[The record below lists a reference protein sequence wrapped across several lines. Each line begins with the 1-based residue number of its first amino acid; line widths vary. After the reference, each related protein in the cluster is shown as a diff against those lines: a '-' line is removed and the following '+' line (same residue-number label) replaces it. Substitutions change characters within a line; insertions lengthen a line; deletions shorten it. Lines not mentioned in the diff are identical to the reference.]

1 MKLKK
6 CEKNSNI
13 RDDIV
18 IFCNFT
24 DSKKEETNTYNTMKF
39 IVSSLKLLKSLQALS
54 GVIGSKNTLP
64 ILDDFL
70 FHVEENQLKI
80 TSSDLDVTMTV
91 SLVPDMVDGTGDVTI
106 PARLL
111 LEIMKNFPDVPITVS
126 VDNSTL
132 AVELI
137 AGEGRYKL
145 AGHKSDE
152 FPQLPV
158 MTETSVWEIPANVL
172 AKGFEKT
179 VFATG
184 MDEIRPIMSG
194 VLMEMNEN
202 NLTFVAT
209 DAHKLVRYRRM
220 DAKSDV
226 VASFIMPKKPINQLK
241 NILATL
247 ADEPVRIEFNKTN
260 ASFVFG
266 DYQLICRLIEGR
278 YPNYDAVIPKQNP
291 NQLTI
296 DRQTFLAAI
305 RRVAVFS
312 SKATHQVRFRI
323 AGQELT
329 LTAEDIDFYNEAKE
343 RLSCS
348 YEGDDMEIGFNS
360 RFLQEMLSNFDSETV
375 KLEMSA
381 PNRAGIFTPVENENE
396 AEDLLML
403 LMPVMLN

>member
-1 MKLKK
+1 
-6 CEKNSNI
+6 
-13 RDDIV
+13 
-18 IFCNFT
+18 
-24 DSKKEETNTYNTMKF
+24 MKF
-39 IVSSLKLLKSLQALS
+39 IVSSLKLLKNLQALS

-70 FHVEENQLKI
+70 FQLTENELKI
-80 TSSDLDVTMTV
+80 TTSDLDVTMSV
-91 SLVPDMVDGTGDVTI
+91 SMVPDMVDGTGEVTI

-111 LEIMKNFPDVPITVS
+111 LEIMKNFPDVPITIAI
-126 VDNSTL
+126 DNNTL

-152 FPQLPV
+152 FPQLPA
-158 MTETSVWEIPANVL
+158 MTDTSTWEIPADVL

-184 MDEIRPIMSG
+184 VDEIRPIMSG

-202 NLTFVAT
+202 FLTFVAT

-220 DAKSDV
+220 DVKSDM

-266 DYQLICRLIEGR
+266 DYVLICRLIEGR
-278 YPNYDAVIPKQNP
+278 YPNYDAVIPKNNP

-296 DRQTFLAAI
+296 DRQTFLSAI

-329 LTAEDIDFYNEAKE
+329 LTAEDIDYYNEAKE
-343 RLSCS
+343 RLTCS
-348 YEGDDMEIGFNS
+348 YQGDDMEIGFNS
-360 RFLQEMLSNFDSETV
+360 RFLQEMLANFDSEMV
-375 KLEMSA
+375 KIEMSA
-381 PNRAGIFTPVENENE
+381 PNRAGIIIPSENENE

-403 LMPVMLN
+403 LMPVMLNA

>member
-1 MKLKK
+1 
-6 CEKNSNI
+6 
-13 RDDIV
+13 
-18 IFCNFT
+18 
-24 DSKKEETNTYNTMKF
+24 MKF
-39 IVSSLKLLKSLQALS
+39 IVSSLKLLKNLQALS
-54 GVIGSKNTLP
+54 GVIGTKNTLP
-64 ILDDFL
+64 ILYDVL
-70 FHVEENQLKI
+70 FQLTENELNI
-80 TSSDLDVTMTV
+80 TNSDLDVTMSV
-91 SLVPDMVDGTGDVTI
+91 SMVPDMVDGTGEVTI

-111 LEIMKNFPDVPITVS
+111 LEIMKNFPDVPITIN
-126 VDNSTL
+126 VDNNSL

-158 MTETSVWEIPANVL
+158 MTDTSVWEIPADVL
-172 AKGFEKT
+172 ARGFEKT

-184 MDEIRPIMSG
+184 VDEIRPIMSG
-194 VLMEMNEN
+194 VLMEMTEN
-202 NLTFVAT
+202 YLTFVAT

-220 DAKSDV
+220 DVKSDV

-241 NILATL
+241 NILAGL

-260 ASFVFG
+260 ASYVFG
-266 DYQLICRLIEGR
+266 DYVLICRLLEGR
-278 YPNYDAVIPKQNP
+278 YPNYEAVIPKSNP

-323 AGQELT
+323 TGQEIM
-329 LTAEDIDFYNEAKE
+329 LTAEDVDFYNEAKE
-343 RLSCS
+343 RLTCS
-348 YEGDDMEIGFNS
+348 YMGDDMEIGFNS
-360 RFLQEMLSNFDSETV
+360 RFFQEMLGNFDSNEV

-381 PNRAGIFTPVENENE
+381 PNRAGILTPVDNENE
-396 AEDLLML
+396 SEDLLML
-403 LMPVMLN
+403 LMPVMLNA

>member
-1 MKLKK
+1 
-6 CEKNSNI
+6 
-13 RDDIV
+13 
-18 IFCNFT
+18 
-24 DSKKEETNTYNTMKF
+24 MKF
-39 IVSSLKLLKSLQALS
+39 IVSSLKLLKNLQALS

-70 FHVEENQLKI
+70 FQLTENELKI
-80 TSSDLDVTMTV
+80 TTSDLDVTMSV
-91 SLVPDMVDGTGDVTI
+91 SMVPDMVDGTGEVTI

-111 LEIMKNFPDVPITVS
+111 LEIMKNFPDVPITIAI
-126 VDNSTL
+126 DNNTL

-152 FPQLPV
+152 FPQLPA
-158 MTETSVWEIPANVL
+158 MTDTSTWEIPADVL

-184 MDEIRPIMSG
+184 VDEIRPIMSG

-202 NLTFVAT
+202 FLTFVAT

-220 DAKSDV
+220 DVKSDM

-266 DYQLICRLIEGR
+266 DYVLICRLIEGR
-278 YPNYDAVIPKQNP
+278 YPNYDAVIPKNNP

-296 DRQTFLAAI
+296 DRQTFLSAI

-343 RLSCS
+343 RLTCS
-348 YEGDDMEIGFNS
+348 YQGDDMEIGFNS
-360 RFLQEMLSNFDSETV
+360 RFLQEMLANFDSEMV
-375 KLEMSA
+375 KIEMSA
-381 PNRAGIFTPVENENE
+381 PNRAGIIIPSENENE

-403 LMPVMLN
+403 LMPVMLNA

>member
-1 MKLKK
+1 
-6 CEKNSNI
+6 
-13 RDDIV
+13 
-18 IFCNFT
+18 
-24 DSKKEETNTYNTMKF
+24 MKF
-39 IVSSLKLLKSLQALS
+39 IVSSLKLLKNLQALS

-70 FHVEENQLKI
+70 FQLTENELKI
-80 TSSDLDVTMTV
+80 TTSDLDVTMTV
-91 SLVPDMVDGTGDVTI
+91 NMVPDMVDGTGEVTI

-111 LEIMKNFPDVPITVS
+111 LEIMKNFPDVPITIS
-126 VDNSTL
+126 VDNNTL
-132 AVELI
+132 AVERI

-152 FPQLPV
+152 FPQLPA
-158 MTETSVWEIPANVL
+158 MADTLVWEIPADVL

-194 VLMEMNEN
+194 VLMEMTEN
-202 NLTFVAT
+202 YLTFVAT

-220 DAKSDV
+220 DVKSDV
-226 VASFIMPKKPINQLK
+226 VASFIVPKKPINQLK
-241 NILATL
+241 NILGTL

-266 DYQLICRLIEGR
+266 DYVLICRLIEGR
-278 YPNYDAVIPKQNP
+278 YPNYEAVIPKSNP

-296 DRQTFLAAI
+296 DRQTFLSAI

-323 AGQELT
+323 TGQEIM

-343 RLSCS
+343 RLTCS
-348 YEGDDMEIGFNS
+348 YTGDDMEIGFNS
-360 RFLQEMLSNFDSETV
+360 RFFQEMLGNFDSDEV

-381 PNRAGIFTPVENENE
+381 PNRAGILTPVGNENE

>member
-1 MKLKK
+1 
-6 CEKNSNI
+6 
-13 RDDIV
+13 
-18 IFCNFT
+18 
-24 DSKKEETNTYNTMKF
+24 MKF
-39 IVSSLKLLKSLQALS
+39 IVSSLKLLKSLQSLS

-70 FHVEENQLKI
+70 FHLEENSLRI

-91 SLVPDMVDGTGDVTI
+91 SLVPDMVEGTGEVTI

-111 LEIMKNFPDVPITVS
+111 LEIMKNFPDVPITVA
-126 VDNSTL
+126 VDPNTL
-132 AVELI
+132 AVELV

-152 FPQLPV
+152 FPQLPA
-158 MTETSVWEIPANVL
+158 MGDTSVWEIPADVL
-172 AKGFEKT
+172 ARGFEKT

-194 VLMEMNEN
+194 VLMEMTDSF
-202 NLTFVAT
+202 LTFVAT

-220 DAKSDV
+220 DVKSDV

-241 NILATL
+241 SILATL
-247 ADEPVRIEFNKTN
+247 ADEPVRIEFNKSN

-291 NQLTI
+291 NHLTL
-296 DRQTFLAAI
+296 DRQIFLAAI

-360 RFLQEMLSNFDSETV
+360 RFLQEMLGNFDSETV
-375 KLEMSA
+375 KIDMSA
-381 PNRAGIFTPVENENE
+381 PNRAGIITPVENENPN
-396 AEDLLML
+396 EDLLML

>member
-1 MKLKK
+1 
-6 CEKNSNI
+6 
-13 RDDIV
+13 
-18 IFCNFT
+18 
-24 DSKKEETNTYNTMKF
+24 MKF
-39 IVSSLKLLKSLQALS
+39 IVSSLKLLKSLQSLS
-54 GVIGSKNTLP
+54 GVIGTKNTLP

-70 FHVEENQLKI
+70 FQLTENELRI
-80 TSSDLDVTMTV
+80 TTSDLDVTMSV
-91 SLVPDMVDGTGDVTI
+91 SMVPDMVDGTGEVTI

-126 VDNSTL
+126 VDNNTL

-152 FPQLPV
+152 FPQVPA
-158 MTETSVWEIPANVL
+158 MADTSVWEIPADVL

-184 MDEIRPIMSG
+184 QDEIRPIMSG
-194 VLMEMNEN
+194 VLMEMTEN
-202 NLTFVAT
+202 YLTFVAT

-220 DAKSDV
+220 DVKSEV
-226 VASFIMPKKPINQLK
+226 AASFIMPKKPINQLK
-241 NILATL
+241 NILGTL

-260 ASFVFG
+260 ASFLFG
-266 DYQLICRLIEGR
+266 DYVLICRLIEGR
-278 YPNYDAVIPKQNP
+278 YPNYEAVIPKNNP

-296 DRQTFLAAI
+296 DRQTFLSAI

-323 AGQELT
+323 TGQEIL
-329 LTAEDIDFYNEAKE
+329 LTAEDIDYYNEAKE
-343 RLSCS
+343 RLACS
-348 YEGDDMEIGFNS
+348 YTGDDMEIGFNS
-360 RFLQEMLSNFDSETV
+360 RFFQEMLGNFDTEAV

-381 PNRAGIFTPVENENE
+381 PNRAGILTPVGEGNE

-403 LMPVMLN
+403 LMPVMLNS

>member
-1 MKLKK
+1 
-6 CEKNSNI
+6 
-13 RDDIV
+13 
-18 IFCNFT
+18 
-24 DSKKEETNTYNTMKF
+24 MKF
-39 IVSSLKLLKSLQALS
+39 IVSSLKLLKNLQALS

-70 FHVEENQLKI
+70 FQLTENELKI
-80 TSSDLDVTMTV
+80 TTSDLDVTMTV
-91 SLVPDMVDGTGDVTI
+91 NMVPDMVDGTGEVTI

-111 LEIMKNFPDVPITVS
+111 LEIMKNFPDVPITIS
-126 VDNSTL
+126 VDNNTL

-152 FPQLPV
+152 FPQLPA
-158 MTETSVWEIPANVL
+158 MADTSVWEIPADVL

-194 VLMEMNEN
+194 VLMEMTEN
-202 NLTFVAT
+202 YLTFVAT

-220 DAKSDV
+220 DVKSDV
-226 VASFIMPKKPINQLK
+226 VASFIVPKKPINQLK
-241 NILATL
+241 NILGTL

-266 DYQLICRLIEGR
+266 DYVLICRLIEGR
-278 YPNYDAVIPKQNP
+278 YPNYEAVIPKNNP

-323 AGQELT
+323 TGQEIM

-343 RLSCS
+343 RLTCS
-348 YEGDDMEIGFNS
+348 YTGDDMEIGFNS
-360 RFLQEMLSNFDSETV
+360 RFFQEMLGNFDSDEV

-381 PNRAGIFTPVENENE
+381 PNRAGILTPVGNENE

>member
-1 MKLKK
+1 
-6 CEKNSNI
+6 
-13 RDDIV
+13 
-18 IFCNFT
+18 
-24 DSKKEETNTYNTMKF
+24 MKF
-39 IVSSLKLLKSLQALS
+39 IVSSLKLLKNLQALS

-70 FHVEENQLKI
+70 FQLTENELKI
-80 TSSDLDVTMTV
+80 TTSDLDVTMSV
-91 SLVPDMVDGTGDVTI
+91 SMVPDMVDGTGEVTI

-111 LEIMKNFPDVPITVS
+111 LEIMKNFPDVPITIS
-126 VDNSTL
+126 VDNNTL

-158 MTETSVWEIPANVL
+158 MADTSVWEIPADVL

-194 VLMEMNEN
+194 VLMEMTEN
-202 NLTFVAT
+202 YLTFVAT

-220 DAKSDV
+220 DVKSDV

-241 NILATL
+241 NILAGL
-247 ADEPVRIEFNKTN
+247 ADELVRIEFNKTN

-266 DYQLICRLIEGR
+266 DYVLICRLIEGR
-278 YPNYDAVIPKQNP
+278 YPNYEAVIPKSNP

-323 AGQELT
+323 TGQEIM

-343 RLSCS
+343 RLTCS
-348 YEGDDMEIGFNS
+348 YTGDNMEIGFNS
-360 RFLQEMLSNFDSETV
+360 RFFQEMLGNFDSEEV

-381 PNRAGIFTPVENENE
+381 PNRAGILTPVDNENE
-396 AEDLLML
+396 SEDLLML

>member
-1 MKLKK
+1 
-6 CEKNSNI
+6 
-13 RDDIV
+13 
-18 IFCNFT
+18 
-24 DSKKEETNTYNTMKF
+24 MKF
-39 IVSSLKLLKSLQALS
+39 IVSSLKLLKNLQALS

-70 FHVEENQLKI
+70 FQLTEYELKI
-80 TSSDLDVTMTV
+80 TTSDLDVSMSV
-91 SLVPDMVDGTGDVTI
+91 SMVPDMVDGTGEVTI

-111 LEIMKNFPDVPITVS
+111 LEIMKNFPDVPITIAI
-126 VDNSTL
+126 DNNTL

-152 FPQLPV
+152 FPQLPA
-158 MTETSVWEIPANVL
+158 MTDTSTWEIPADVL

-184 MDEIRPIMSG
+184 VDEIRPIMSG

-202 NLTFVAT
+202 FLTFVAT

-220 DAKSDV
+220 DVKSDT

-266 DYQLICRLIEGR
+266 DYVLICRLIEGR
-278 YPNYDAVIPKQNP
+278 YPNYDAVIPKNNP

-296 DRQTFLAAI
+296 DRQTFLSAI

-348 YEGDDMEIGFNS
+348 YQGDDMEIGFNS
-360 RFLQEMLSNFDSETV
+360 RFLQEMLANFDSEMV
-375 KLEMSA
+375 KIEMSA
-381 PNRAGIFTPVENENE
+381 PNRAGIIIPSENENE

-403 LMPVMLN
+403 LMPVMLNA

>member
-1 MKLKK
+1 M
-6 CEKNSNI
+6 
-13 RDDIV
+13 
-18 IFCNFT
+18 
-24 DSKKEETNTYNTMKF
+24 
-39 IVSSLKLLKSLQALS
+39 S

-70 FHVEENQLKI
+70 FQLTENELKI
-80 TSSDLDVTMTV
+80 TTSDLDVTMTV
-91 SLVPDMVDGTGDVTI
+91 SMVPDMVDGTGEVTI

-111 LEIMKNFPDVPITVS
+111 LEIMKNFPDVPITIS
-126 VDNSTL
+126 VDNNTL

-158 MTETSVWEIPANVL
+158 MAETLVWEIPADVL

-184 MDEIRPIMSG
+184 QDEIRPIMSG
-194 VLMEMNEN
+194 VLMEMTEN
-202 NLTFVAT
+202 FLTFVAT

-220 DAKSDV
+220 DVKSDV
-226 VASFIMPKKPINQLK
+226 AASFIMPKKPINQLK
-241 NILATL
+241 NILSTL

-260 ASFVFG
+260 ACFVFG
-266 DYQLICRLIEGR
+266 DYMLICRLIEGR
-278 YPNYDAVIPKQNP
+278 YPNYEAVIPKQNP

-296 DRQTFLAAI
+296 DRQTFLSAI

-323 AGQELT
+323 TGQEIM

-343 RLSCS
+343 RLTCS
-348 YEGDDMEIGFNS
+348 YSGQDMEIGFNS
-360 RFLQEMLSNFDSETV
+360 RFFQEMLGNFDSNEV

-381 PNRAGIFTPVENENE
+381 PNRAGILTPIDNENE
-396 AEDLLML
+396 SEDLLML
-403 LMPVMLN
+403 LMPVMLNS

>member
-1 MKLKK
+1 
-6 CEKNSNI
+6 
-13 RDDIV
+13 
-18 IFCNFT
+18 
-24 DSKKEETNTYNTMKF
+24 MKF

-70 FHVEENQLKI
+70 FHLDENQLKI

-91 SLVPDMVDGTGDVTI
+91 TLVPERVEGTGEVTI

-126 VDNSTL
+126 VDNNTL
-132 AVELI
+132 AVELV

-158 MTETSVWEIPANVL
+158 MNETSVWEIPADVL
-172 AKGFEKT
+172 ARGFEKT

-194 VLMEMNEN
+194 VLMEMTDNF
-202 NLTFVAT
+202 LTFVAT

-220 DAKSDV
+220 DVKSDV

-241 NILATL
+241 SILSTL
-247 ADEPVRIEFNKTN
+247 ADEPVRIEFNNTN

-291 NQLTI
+291 NHLTI
-296 DRQTFLAAI
+296 DRQTFLSAI

-323 AGQELT
+323 AGQELM

-360 RFLQEMLSNFDSETV
+360 RFLQEMLGNFDSETV
-375 KLEMSA
+375 KIDMSA
-381 PNRAGIFTPVENENE
+381 PNRAGIITPVDNENE

>member
-1 MKLKK
+1 
-6 CEKNSNI
+6 
-13 RDDIV
+13 
-18 IFCNFT
+18 
-24 DSKKEETNTYNTMKF
+24 MKF
-39 IVSSLKLLKSLQALS
+39 IVSSLKLLKNLQALS

-70 FHVEENQLKI
+70 FQLTENELKI
-80 TSSDLDVTMTV
+80 TTSDLDVTMAV
-91 SLVPDMVDGTGDVTI
+91 SMVPDMVEGIGEVTI

-111 LEIMKNFPDVPITVS
+111 LEIMKNFPDVPITVA
-126 VDNSTL
+126 VDDSTL

-158 MTETSVWEIPANVL
+158 MADTLMWEIPADVL

-194 VLMEMNEN
+194 VLMEMTEN
-202 NLTFVAT
+202 YLTFVAT

-220 DAKSDV
+220 DVKSDV

-241 NILATL
+241 SILAGL

-266 DYQLICRLIEGR
+266 DYVLVCRLIEGR
-278 YPNYDAVIPKQNP
+278 YPNYEAVIPKNNP
-291 NQLTI
+291 CQMTI

-323 AGQELT
+323 TGQEIM

-343 RLSCS
+343 RLACS
-348 YEGDDMEIGFNS
+348 YSGDDMEIGFNS
-360 RFLQEMLSNFDSETV
+360 RFLQEMLSNFDSETI
-375 KLEMSA
+375 KIDMSA
-381 PNRAGIFTPVENENE
+381 PNRAGIITPADNENE

>member
-1 MKLKK
+1 
-6 CEKNSNI
+6 
-13 RDDIV
+13 
-18 IFCNFT
+18 
-24 DSKKEETNTYNTMKF
+24 MKF
-39 IVSSLKLLKSLQALS
+39 IVSSLKLLKNLQALS

-70 FHVEENQLKI
+70 FQLTENELKI
-80 TSSDLDVTMTV
+80 TTSDLDVTMSV
-91 SLVPDMVDGTGDVTI
+91 SMVPDMVDGTGEVTI

-111 LEIMKNFPDVPITVS
+111 LEIMKNFPDVPITIAI
-126 VDNSTL
+126 DNNTL

-152 FPQLPV
+152 FPQLPA
-158 MTETSVWEIPANVL
+158 MTDTSIWEIPADVL

-184 MDEIRPIMSG
+184 VDEIRPIMSG

-202 NLTFVAT
+202 FLTFVAT

-220 DAKSDV
+220 DVKSDM

-266 DYQLICRLIEGR
+266 DYVLICRLIEGR
-278 YPNYDAVIPKQNP
+278 YPNYDAVIPKNNP

-296 DRQTFLAAI
+296 DRQTFLSAI

-343 RLSCS
+343 RLTCS
-348 YEGDDMEIGFNS
+348 YQGDDMEIGFNS
-360 RFLQEMLSNFDSETV
+360 RFLQEMLANFDSEMV
-375 KLEMSA
+375 KIEMSA
-381 PNRAGIFTPVENENE
+381 PNRAGIIIPSENENE

-403 LMPVMLN
+403 LMPVMLNA